1 MADDTKRKP
10 VRRPANAGAKQAAA
24 PVKAAEPAAS
34 PEITPPPAVE
44 APAPVPV
51 AEAEVETP
59 TTSTAFEAAVEQE
72 GMKMVDVIESTK
84 KFADD
89 AKVQFES
96 AFSELSEKTK
106 AGVEKSTKAF
116 EELSALTKGNVEALV
131 ESSKIAVKGVE
142 GLGQSAAEFGRSN
155 FEKTSAAMKS
165 FASIKTPAEFF
176 QLHSE
181 LVSGAFDEFAK
192 ETAKNSE
199 ALLKLAGDVVQP
211 ISSRVSL
218 MTEKVKSFTL

>member
-1 MADDTKRKP
+1 
-10 VRRPANAGAKQAAA
+10 
-24 PVKAAEPAAS
+24 
-34 PEITPPPAVE
+34 VE
-44 APAPVPV
+44 APAPVQ
-51 AEAEVETP
+51 ATEAEVETP

-89 AKVQFES
+89 TKVQFET
-96 AFSELSEKTK
+96 AFTEMSEKAK

-116 EELSALTKGNVEALV
+116 EELSELAKGNVEALV

-142 GLGQSAAEFGRSN
+142 SFGQSAAEFSRAN
-155 FEKTSAAMKS
+155 FEKTSAMMKS
-165 FASIKTPAEFF
+165 FASVKTPAEFF

-199 ALLKLAGDVVQP
+199 AMLKLAGEIAQP

-218 MTEKVKSFTL
+218 MTEKVKAFSL